1 MSSPKLIIASTIILI
16 ILVCLEFLFIK
27 FQLFGYAPHIGIFLH
42 VLGGCFS
49 GLLLYGIGMDSLIKT
64 PILLQL
70 IFVLGTVAIAAVTW
84 EGFEW
89 ALGMALNR
97 RMQGSI
103 NNIMLDLFTGM
114 IGGFIACIWVYV
126 LHVKGT
132 RLKDSRNTGIQDPY
146 TIKDYKNT
154 GSVHD

>member
-16 ILVCLEFLFIK
+16 ILVCIEFAFIK
-27 FQLFGYAPHIGIFLH
+27 FHLFDYFPHVGILLH
-42 VLGGCFS
+42 LLGGCFS
-49 GLLLYGIGMDSLIKT
+49 GLLLYGLGMDSLIKT

-89 ALGMALNR
+89 GLGLALNR

-114 IGGFIACIWVYV
+114 IGGFMACIWVYV

-132 RLKDSRNTGIQDPY
+132 RLKDSRNTGL
-146 TIKDYKNT
+146 KNFNNT

>member
-1 MSSPKLIIASTIILI
+1 MSSPKLIIASTIMLIL
-16 ILVCLEFLFIK
+16 LVSTEFIFMIFSLFD
-27 FQLFGYAPHIGIFLH
+27 YVPHIGIVLH

-49 GLLLYGIGMDSLIKT
+49 GLLLYGIAMGSLMRT

-70 IFVLGTVAIAAVTW
+70 VFVLGTVAIAAVAW

-89 ALGMALNR
+89 TVGIAFNK

-114 IGGFIACIWVYV
+114 LGGLFACLWVYV
-126 LHVKGT
+126 NHVRSLKRKDE
-132 RLKDSRNTGIQDPY
+132 RLTSKA
-146 TIKDYKNT
+146 
-154 GSVHD
+154 